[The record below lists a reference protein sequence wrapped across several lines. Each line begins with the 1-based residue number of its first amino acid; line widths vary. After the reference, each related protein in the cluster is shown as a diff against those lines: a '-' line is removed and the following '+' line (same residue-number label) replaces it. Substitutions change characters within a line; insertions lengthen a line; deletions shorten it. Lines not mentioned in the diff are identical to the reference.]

1 VAAVAS
7 VFVVRVYIEEGL
19 SGDMDCVGESDPEL
33 GEIHGVFPS
42 GLLFCDHHVFELLC
56 FVEEFWFVAS
66 EFCPYL
72 RSVEWAEE
80 AG

>member
-1 VAAVAS
+1 MAAVAS
-7 VFVVRVYIEEGL
+7 VFVVGVYVKEGL

-33 GEIHGVFPS
+33 GEVDRVFSS
-42 GLLFCDHHVFELLC
+42 GLLFGDHHVFELLC
-56 FVEEFWFVAS
+56 FVKEFGFVAS